1 MEKLVSIIVPVY
13 NTETFLPKCIESIQ
27 NQTYSNIEIILVDDG
42 STDRSG
48 DICDSYAEN
57 DTRIRVIHKE
67 NGGNTSA
74 RRAGLNASG
83 GEYIAFMDSDDT
95 VTDRM
100 VQDLIEEI
108 ERSQADIVISN
119 IVKVFTYG
127 EMEVKNKFLPGIH
140 EKKSDLI
147 KNMVYYG
154 QTDEPGVIP
163 CLYAKMYKRELISR
177 GFDDFPDNIQH
188 AEDCAMVYWCILH
201 AGKISFLDASYYR
214 YNIHENGLCRS
225 QDERFLEKVT
235 QFYIYVK
242 RLFEKQKEREHLL
255 KQLDRFMLT
264 LVIQG
269 VNRKIGLSQ
278 KDLITKYHIDEKS
291 LPSSRKVVL
300 YGAGVVGRDVY
311 KQLLKS
317 DKIDI
322 SLWVDQNYGKCVQ
335 DGLPVKA
342 VDCLQE
348 ESYDYILIAALREN
362 MVANIKETLKKYS
375 IPEEKI
381 IWQKPMTIY

>member
-1 MEKLVSIIVPVY
+1 M
-13 NTETFLPKCIESIQ
+13 
-27 NQTYSNIEIILVDDG
+27 
-42 STDRSG
+42 
-48 DICDSYAEN
+48 
-57 DTRIRVIHKE
+57 
-67 NGGNTSA
+67 
-74 RRAGLNASG
+74 
-83 GEYIAFMDSDDT
+83 
-95 VTDRM
+95 
-100 VQDLIEEI
+100 
-108 ERSQADIVISN
+108 
-119 IVKVFTYG
+119 
-127 EMEVKNKFLPGIH
+127 
-140 EKKSDLI
+140 
-147 KNMVYYG
+147 
-154 QTDEPGVIP
+154 
-163 CLYAKMYKRELISR
+163 KR
-177 GFDDFPDNIQH
+177 P
-188 AEDCAMVYWCILH
+188 
-201 AGKISFLDASYYR
+201 
-214 YNIHENGLCRS
+214 
-225 QDERFLEKVT
+225 
-235 QFYIYVK
+235 
-242 RLFEKQKEREHLL
+242 FEKQKEREHLL
-255 KQLDRFMLT
+255 KKLDRFMVT

-278 KDLITKYHIDEKS
+278 KDLITKYYIDEKS